1 METTLTLNAFI
12 GITGLVISAVGIV
25 LTALYWMMKTID
37 QRFADAQK
45 ANDRAH
51 ADAQKANDKA
61 HADAQKANDRAHAD
75 AQKANDRAHADA
87 QKAND
92 KAHAD
97 AQKINDRAHAHIG
110 ENIKSLER
118 QIEKGLDRLAIQLA
132 AVTPRAAA
140 AEQTKP
146 PA

>member
-1 METTLTLNAFI
+1 METTLTVNAFI
-12 GITGLVISAVGIV
+12 GITGLVVSAVGIV

-51 ADAQKANDKA
+51 ADAR
-61 HADAQKANDRAHAD
+61 KANDR
-75 AQKANDRAHADA
+75 
-87 QKAND
+87 
-92 KAHAD
+92 AHAD

-140 AEQTKP
+140 EQTKP

>member
-1 METTLTLNAFI
+1 METTLTLNAFL
-12 GITGLVISAVGIV
+12 GIVSLVISAVGII

-45 ANDRAH
+45 ANDRTH
-51 ADAQKANDKA
+51 ADAQKAIDAA
-61 HADAQKANDRAHAD
+61 HAHMQKAID
-75 AQKANDRAHADA
+75 A
-87 QKAND
+87 
-92 KAHAD
+92 
-97 AQKINDRAHAHIG
+97 AHAHIG

-132 AVTPRAAA
+132 AITPRAA

>member
-12 GITGLVISAVGIV
+12 GIIGLVISAVGIV

-51 ADAQKANDKA
+51 ADAQKA
-61 HADAQKANDRAHAD
+61 
-75 AQKANDRAHADA
+75 
-87 QKAND
+87 
-92 KAHAD
+92 
-97 AQKINDRAHAHIG
+97 NDRAHAHIG

>member
-12 GITGLVISAVGIV
+12 GITGLVISAVGII

-45 ANDRAH
+45 ANDTAH
-51 ADAQKANDKA
+51 ANAQKANDTA
-61 HADAQKANDRAHAD
+61 HANAQKANDT
-75 AQKANDRAHADA
+75 
-87 QKAND
+87 
-92 KAHAD
+92 
-97 AQKINDRAHAHIG
+97 AHAHIG
-110 ENIKSLER
+110 ENIRSLER
-118 QIEKGLDRLAIQLA
+118 QVEKGLDRLAIQLA

-140 AEQTKP
+140 EQTKP

>member
-1 METTLTLNAFI
+1 METTLTLNAFL
-12 GITGLVISAVGIV
+12 GIASLVVSAVGII

-51 ADAQKANDKA
+51 ADAQKANDRA

-92 KAHAD
+92 RAHAD
-97 AQKINDRAHAHIG
+97 AQKANDGAHAHIG

-118 QIEKGLDRLAIQLA
+118 QLDKGLDRLAIQLA

-140 AEQTKP
+140 EQTKP

>member
-1 METTLTLNAFI
+1 METTLTVNAFI
-12 GITGLVISAVGIV
+12 GIAGLFISAVGIV
-25 LTALYWMMKTID
+25 LTALYWMMKTIE

-75 AQKANDRAHADA
+75 AQKANDRAHA
-87 QKAND
+87 
-92 KAHAD
+92 
-97 AQKINDRAHAHIG
+97 HIG